1 MKIEFYSSQKREMLL
16 FLTTNMATVMSRA
29 NQQLHNDNRHIPTF
43 HIFRNCFF
51 VQVIKERHNWC
62 YATFTIKT
70 FNTKIVH
77 CALPHTAQ
85 DTVPYNAAA
94 FAAVVAAVA
103 YAAVAAAA
111 FSSLSPACIEPASFQ
126 VQLSAFPAELQVAAV
141 VGRVAD
147 TEGSYYCVDKGAADA
162 VGD

>member
-1 MKIEFYSSQKREMLL
+1 MLL
-16 FLTTNMATVMSRA
+16 FLTTNIATVMSRA

-43 HIFRNCFF
+43 HIFI
-51 VQVIKERHNWC
+51 VQVIKECHNWC
-62 YATFTIKT
+62 YANFTIKT

-103 YAAVAAAA
+103 AAA

-126 VQLSAFPAELQVAAV
+126 VQLSAFPVELQVAAV

-147 TEGSYYCVDKGAADA
+147 TEGSYYCVDKEAADA